1 MTREQLKSL
10 VDDKI
15 DDAFVEYFDSMDIQ
29 SGDITPLQTIEL
41 DKLEDELVNFI
52 LRIAEQNMYA
62 DEKHY

>member
-62 DEKHY
+62 DEKHH

>member
-1 MTREQLKSL
+1 MTKEQLKEL

-15 DDAFVEYFDSMDIQ
+15 DDVFVEYFDSMDIQ

-52 LRIAEQNMYA
+52 LQIAEQNMYV
-62 DEKHY
+62 DEEHY